1 MQAPRNMR
9 KTADI
14 AKHGYTH
21 NYKDVKRFEKE
32 EKMVLVSFKSQHA
45 RPPCPS
51 QTPGVYSDSCP
62 LSQ

>member
-1 MQAPRNMR
+1 MQAPRNIR

-45 RPPCPS
+45 RPP
-51 QTPGVYSDSCP
+51 
-62 LSQ
+62 